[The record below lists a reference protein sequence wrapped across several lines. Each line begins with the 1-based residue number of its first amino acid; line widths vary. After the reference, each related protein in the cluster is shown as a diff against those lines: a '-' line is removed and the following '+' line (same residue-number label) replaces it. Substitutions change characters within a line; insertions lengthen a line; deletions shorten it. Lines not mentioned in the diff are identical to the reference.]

1 MEPSQND
8 ASPGVSARKTPLDAP
23 LEDFLDDKATAIH
36 EDGTRS
42 GSYAAQLERVFPL
55 WIDWMNERGV
65 DHLEDVNE
73 RSLARW
79 TKYLSRRVK
88 ANEGDSDGGI
98 TRATAW
104 TYFNAV
110 RSYLG
115 WCETWR
121 DLETNPADDPKPI
134 DAMPDRPSRSSGD
147 QQFWSPKQRQTLLRH
162 LNERAH
168 EAIEEDAH
176 DALAPVRDRALA
188 YLIGYSGVR
197 GAEVL
202 SKSDDDR
209 DGRNGA
215 TWDDLDLEAG
225 TIDVLGKSQDDEQ
238 APLTNK
244 PVPALRR
251 WHDILDPADDWPL
264 FPTFHRPSLW
274 GAVRN
279 DLRERGHGEDAVD
292 EMLGPFDD
300 PLVAIREY
308 DCTPPALS
316 TSGGRRLFRRLSD
329 VADVDTSDDSK
340 DYLTLHGGR
349 RGAGEMY
356 YREAGHSAAQRALRH
371 ADPSTTSEMYS
382 HIEASELSDIGSEVF
397 KNER

>member
-1 MEPSQND
+1 MERSQND
-8 ASPGVSARKTPLDAP
+8 TTQGVGEGKTPLDAP
-23 LEDFLDDKATAIH
+23 LESFLDDKATALH

-42 GSYAAQLERVFPL
+42 GSYPAQLKRVLPL

-65 DHLEDVNE
+65 VYLEDVDE

-79 TKYLSRRVK
+79 TKHLSRRVK
-88 ANEGDSDGGI
+88 ANEGNSEGGI

-121 DLETNPADDPKPI
+121 DLETNPADDPRPI

-162 LNERAH
+162 LDERAR
-168 EAIEEDAH
+168 EAIEEDGS
-176 DALAPVRDRALA
+176 DALAPLRDRALA
-188 YLIGYSGVR
+188 YLVGYSGVR

-215 TWDDLDLEAG
+215 TWDDLDLDAG
-225 TIDVLGKSQDDEQ
+225 TIEVLGKSQNDEQ
-238 APLTNK
+238 APLTDK

-251 WHDILDPADDWPL
+251 WRDALDPDDDWPL

-274 GAVRN
+274 GAVRE
-279 DLRERGHGEDAVD
+279 DLRGRGHDEDAVD
-292 EMLGPFDD
+292 EVIDPFDD
-300 PLVAIREY
+300 PLDAVREY

-316 TSGGRRLFRRLSD
+316 TSGGRRLFRRSSD
-329 VADVDTSDDSK
+329 AADVDTSDDSK

-397 KNER
+397 EDE

>member
-1 MEPSQND
+1 MDPRQTEMPEERSETALAD
-8 ASPGVSARKTPLDAP
+8 P

-36 EDGTRS
+36 EDGSRS
-42 GSYAAQLERVFPL
+42 GSYAAQLERVLPT
-55 WIDWMNERGV
+55 WVDWMEER
-65 DHLEDVNE
+65 DIRYLEDVDE
-73 RSLARW
+73 QTLARW

-88 ANEGDSDGGI
+88 ANDGDSDGGI

-104 TYFNAV
+104 TYFNTV
-110 RSYLG
+110 RTYLG

-121 DLETNPADDPKPI
+121 EIEENPADGPRVI
-134 DAMPDRPSRSSGD
+134 DAMPDRPSRSSGN
-147 QQFWSPKQRQTLLRH
+147 QQFWSPEQRQRLLRH
-162 LNERAH
+162 LDERAH
-168 EAIEEDAH
+168 EAIDADGH

-215 TWDDLDLEAG
+215 TWADLNLEAG
-225 TIDVLGKSQDDEQ
+225 TIEVLGKSQNDEQ
-238 APLTNK
+238 APLTDK
-244 PVPALRR
+244 PLPAIRR
-251 WHDILDPADDWPL
+251 WRQVLDPDDDWPL
-264 FPTFHRPSLW
+264 FPTFHSPSLW
-274 GAVRN
+274 NESRDELRN
-279 DLRERGHGEDAVD
+279 RGHSEDD
-292 EMLGPFDD
+292 IDDRLDSFDD
-300 PLVAIREY
+300 PLAAIREF

-316 TSGGRRLFRRLSD
+316 TSGGRRLFKRLSD
-329 VADVDTSDDSK
+329 AVGVDTSDDPK

-382 HIEASELSDIGSEVF
+382 HIEASELSDIGSDVF
-397 KNER
+397 SDEG